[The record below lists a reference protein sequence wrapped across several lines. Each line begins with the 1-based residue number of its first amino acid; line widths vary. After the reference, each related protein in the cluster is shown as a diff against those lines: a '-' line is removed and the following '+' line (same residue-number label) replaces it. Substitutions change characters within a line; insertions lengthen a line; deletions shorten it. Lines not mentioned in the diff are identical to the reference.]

1 MIHII
6 NLLDKSLVLTSN
18 YNNMRKLKKIS
29 LKELEKE
36 AICLDESE
44 LRLYMGG
51 YDPNDCWWRCI
62 AYINSCGS
70 NYSAD
75 DAMEMAREYYGH
87 CGSAFNENKYGFTGS
102 SSDNRQCFIYF
113 FGSGVDCGSS
123 SREIFV
129 FNPNLME
136 GMGISPSGEYHAIVI
151 TRHEGSVMEYFDPQ
165 NRTYGQITQ
174 EQLDDYTA
182 RNGKSSFFR
191 AGRSS

>member
-102 SSDNRQCFIYF
+102 SSDNRQCFNYF
-113 FGSGVDCGSS
+113 FGSGVD
-123 SREIFV
+123 
-129 FNPNLME
+129 
-136 GMGISPSGEYHAIVI
+136 
-151 TRHEGSVMEYFDPQ
+151 
-165 NRTYGQITQ
+165 
-174 EQLDDYTA
+174 
-182 RNGKSSFFR
+182 
-191 AGRSS
+191 